1 MTVISVYDINNY
13 IKQDSELANIA
24 GREIDIFPGYGYEDA
39 VPPFI
44 IYAYSPNIPNVES
57 FWFRSDVVI
66 YAIYDDDIARLFD
79 MNERIMEIFG
89 AGDQIAQPGGVV
101 GTDSRILSTQVNS
114 IQISAAEERDGWY
127 RADLEFIIH
136 HVKR

>member
-1 MTVISVYDINNY
+1 MSVISVYDINNY

-24 GREIDIFPGYGYEDA
+24 GREIEIFPASGYEDA

-44 IYAYSPNIPNVES
+44 IYVYSPVIPNVEA

-66 YAIYDDDIARLFD
+66 YAIYDDNVARLFD
-79 MNERIMEIFG
+79 INERIIEIFG
-89 AGDQIAQPGGVV
+89 AGDQISQPGGVV
-101 GTDSRILSTQVNS
+101 GTDTRILSTQINS
-114 IQISAAEERDGWY
+114 VQVGAAEERDGWY
-127 RADLEFIIH
+127 RSDLEFIIH